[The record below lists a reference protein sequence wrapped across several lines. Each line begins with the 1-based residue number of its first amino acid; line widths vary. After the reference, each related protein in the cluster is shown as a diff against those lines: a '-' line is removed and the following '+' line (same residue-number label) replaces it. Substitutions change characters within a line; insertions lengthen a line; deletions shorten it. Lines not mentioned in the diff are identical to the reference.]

1 MHIFLKKKAV
11 PIIIFCEWMPHWM
24 PLKKPTRWVS
34 EGCPLST
41 EWEVIERGV
50 ALEREGGFEGCPR
63 AVSLRLKPPL
73 AAKSLI
79 MSYCINFY
87 LNWNVWMYFDVLWI
101 QWAWIKEMENHYEI
115 L

>member
-1 MHIFLKKKAV
+1 
-11 PIIIFCEWMPHWM
+11 M

-41 EWEVIERGV
+41 EWEVIERGFGV

-73 AAKSLI
+73 EFSMKV
-79 MSYCINFY
+79 N
-87 LNWNVWMYFDVLWI
+87 D
-101 QWAWIKEMENHYEI
+101 
-115 L
+115 